1 MIAIKPGEP
10 PRGRRLI
17 RLAVIGTLV
26 VSFAIA
32 CGKRPDAV
40 DPPPDAE
47 NITFPRT
54 YPSE

>member
-10 PRGRRLI
+10 SCGRRLI
-17 RLAVIGTLV
+17 RVAVIGTLV
-26 VSFAIA
+26 LSFAIA

-47 NITFPRT
+47 NVNFPRT